1 VTSGFQR
8 TYDDLRLSEE
18 RFRLLVDGVKEYAIL
33 MLDPEGNVLSWNAG
47 AERLI
52 GYRAEEILGLHIS
65 RFYPEEGATP
75 SAEEALAVAAREGHF
90 REEGWRVRMDG
101 SRFWADVTLTAL
113 RDRGGA
119 LRGFAKITHDM
130 TERRAA
136 DEEIRTLNAELEQR
150 VRQRTAELA
159 QALKELEAFSYSV
172 SHDLRA
178 PLRAIDGFSQALV
191 GHGADRLDE
200 QGRHYLDR
208 IRAGARRMSELID
221 DLLLLARVS
230 RSDLRRAPL
239 DVGQLA
245 ASTAAELRR
254 RDPGRDV
261 ELRIAEGMN
270 ATGDRRLLTIA
281 LENLIGNAWKFT
293 SRLARAR
300 IEVGCEVQGGET
312 VYFVRDDGAGF
323 DMAYADKLF
332 GAFQR
337 LHEASEFEGTGI
349 GLATAQRVIARHG
362 GRIWAEGRP
371 GQGATFFFTLGT
383 S

>member
-1 VTSGFQR
+1 M
-8 TYDDLRLSEE
+8 SEE

-52 GYRAEEILGLHIS
+52 GYRTEEILGLPIS
-65 RFYPEEGATP
+65 RFYPDDAP
-75 SAEEALAVAAREGHF
+75 AFAAEEALAVAARDGHF
-90 REEGWRVRMDG
+90 REEGWRIRKDG
-101 SRFWADVTLTAL
+101 TRFWADVTLTAL

-136 DEEIRTLNAELEQR
+136 DEQIRVLNAELEQR
-150 VRQRTAELA
+150 VRVRTEELA
-159 QALKELEAFSYSV
+159 RAVKELEAFSYSV

-178 PLRAIDGFSQALV
+178 PLRAIDGFSRALL
-191 GHGADRLDE
+191 GHGADRLDDE
-200 QGRHYLDR
+200 GRHFLDR

-221 DLLLLARVS
+221 DLLLLSRVS
-230 RSDLRRAPL
+230 RSEIRRGPIDIGEIAGGI
-239 DVGQLA
+239 V
-245 ASTAAELRR
+245 AELRR
-254 RDPGRDV
+254 RDPGREV
-261 ELRIAEGMN
+261 AVRIADDMK

-281 LENLIGNAWKFT
+281 LDNLIGNAWKFT
-293 SRLARAR
+293 SRKTPAR
-300 IEVGCEVQGGET
+300 IEVGGEARQGET

-337 LHEASEFEGTGI
+337 LHDTAEFEGTGI
-349 GLATAQRVIARHG
+349 GLATAQRVVARHG

-371 GQGATFFFTLGT
+371 DHGATFFFTLEA

>member
-1 VTSGFQR
+1 
-8 TYDDLRLSEE
+8 
-18 RFRLLVDGVKEYAIL
+18 

-52 GYRAEEILGLHIS
+52 GYRAEDILGLHIS
-65 RFYPEEGATP
+65 RFYPDEDVTV
-75 SAEEALAVAAREGHF
+75 SADDALAMAAAEGHF

-136 DEEIRTLNAELEQR
+136 DEEIRILNAELEER
-150 VRQRTAELA
+150 VRHRTAELA
-159 QALKELEAFSYSV
+159 QAVSELEAFSYSV

-178 PLRAIDGFSQALV
+178 PLRAIDGFSQALL
-191 GHGADRLDE
+191 GHAAAALDDK
-200 QGRHYLDR
+200 GRHYLDR
-208 IRAGARRMSELID
+208 IRAGAFRMSELID

-230 RSDLRRAPL
+230 RSELRTGPV
-239 DVGQLA
+239 DVGEI
-245 ASTAAELRR
+245 AETILLEHRR
-254 RDPGRDV
+254 RQPDRAVDV
-261 ELRIAEGMN
+261 TVANGM
-270 ATGDRRLLTIA
+270 AAAGDRRLLAIA
-281 LENLIGNAWKFT
+281 LGNLLDNAWKFT
-293 SRLARAR
+293 ARKAPAR
-300 IEVGCEVQGGET
+300 IEVGIAPGDGET
-312 VYFVRDDGAGF
+312 VFFVRDDGAGF

-337 LHEASEFEGTGI
+337 LHDTSEFEGTGI

-371 GQGATFFFTLGT
+371 GQGATFFFTLGA

>member
-1 VTSGFQR
+1 M
-8 TYDDLRLSEE
+8 SEE

-52 GYRAEEILGLHIS
+52 GYTSDEILGLPIS
-65 RFYPEEGATP
+65 RFHPGDAAAFA
-75 SAEEALAVAAREGHF
+75 AEQALAVAARDGHF
-90 REEGWRVRMDG
+90 REEAWRVRKDG
-101 SRFWADVTLTAL
+101 TRFWADVTLTAL

-119 LRGFAKITHDM
+119 LRGFAMITHDM
-130 TERRAA
+130 TERRVAE
-136 DEEIRTLNAELEQR
+136 DQIRRLNAELEER

-159 QALKELEAFSYSV
+159 QAVKELESFSYSV

-178 PLRAIDGFSQALV
+178 PLRAIDGFSQRPARPRRRTV
-191 GHGADRLDE
+191 STT
-200 QGRHYLDR
+200 
-208 IRAGARRMSELID
+208 RAATTWTGSAPARYRMSELID
-221 DLLLLARVS
+221 DLLLLSRVS

-239 DVGQLA
+239 DVGQV
-245 ASTAAELRR
+245 ASSIAAELRR
-254 RDPGRDV
+254 RDPGREV
-261 ELRIAEGMN
+261 EVRIAEGML
-270 ATGDRRLLTIA
+270 ASGDRRLLTIA

-293 SRLARAR
+293 SRKTPAR
-300 IEVGCEVQGGET
+300 IEVGCAAEGGEI

-337 LHEASEFEGTGI
+337 LHEATEFEGTGI
-349 GLATAQRVIARHG
+349 GLATAHRVISRHG

-371 GQGATFFFTLGT
+371 GEGATFFFTLGAA
-383 S
+383 

>member
-1 VTSGFQR
+1 
-8 TYDDLRLSEE
+8 
-18 RFRLLVDGVKEYAIL
+18 

-52 GYRAEEILGLHIS
+52 GYRAEDILGLHIS
-65 RFYPEEGATP
+65 RFYPEDEP
-75 SAEEALAVAAREGHF
+75 PPVSADEALAIAASEGHF

-136 DEEIRTLNAELEQR
+136 DEQIRTLNAELEQR

-159 QALKELEAFSYSV
+159 QAVSELEAFSYSV

-178 PLRAIDGFSQALV
+178 PLRAIDGFSQALLAHAAS
-191 GHGADRLDE
+191 GLDDK
-200 QGRHYLDR
+200 GRHYLDR
-208 IRAGARRMSELID
+208 IRAGAQRMAELID
-221 DLLLLARVS
+221 DLLLLSRVS
-230 RSDLRRAPL
+230 RSELRRAPV
-239 DVGQLA
+239 DVGEIA
-245 ASTAAELRR
+245 AGIVGEHRR
-254 RDPGRDV
+254 RQPERVVDVAIAPGMR
-261 ELRIAEGMN
+261 
-270 ATGDRRLLTIA
+270 ATGDRRLLAIA
-281 LENLIGNAWKFT
+281 LENLLDNAWKFT
-293 SRLARAR
+293 ARKSPAR
-300 IEVGCEVQGGET
+300 IEVGMAPGDGDPVF
-312 VYFVRDDGAGF
+312 FVRDDGAGF

-337 LHEASEFEGTGI
+337 LHAASEFEGTGI

-371 GQGATFFFTLGT
+371 GEGATFFFTLGA